1 MRDQLNRPLRDLRI
15 SVTDRCNFRCTYCM
29 PKDVFGHDYPFLDRT
44 ALLTYE
50 QIARLASIF
59 VRLAVRKIRI
69 TGGEPLLRQDLPHLI
84 RMLADIKDLEDL
96 ALTTNGVLLK
106 EQARSLQQAGLKRV
120 TVSLDSLDD
129 SVFKAMN
136 GADVSSHAVLE
147 GIAAAAAAGFD
158 PIKINA
164 VVQRGVNDHTI
175 LDLARRF
182 QGTGHVVRFI
192 EYLDVGTTNGWRLDQ
207 VVTARQIVEIINAE
221 MPIEPVEP
229 KYSGEVAQ
237 RWRYLDGSGEIGVIA
252 SVSEPFCATCT
263 RARLS
268 PDGKLYTCLFASMGH
283 DVKALIN
290 AGVSDDQI
298 AQFISQ
304 VWARRDDQYSQI
316 RSDQTVS
323 KSRVEMSYIGG

>member
-1 MRDQLNRPLRDLRI
+1 
-15 SVTDRCNFRCTYCM
+15 
-29 PKDVFGHDYPFLDRT
+29 
-44 ALLTYE
+44 
-50 QIARLASIF
+50 
-59 VRLAVRKIRI
+59 
-69 TGGEPLLRQDLPHLI
+69 
-84 RMLADIKDLEDL
+84 
-96 ALTTNGVLLK
+96 
-106 EQARSLQQAGLKRV
+106 LQQAGLKRV